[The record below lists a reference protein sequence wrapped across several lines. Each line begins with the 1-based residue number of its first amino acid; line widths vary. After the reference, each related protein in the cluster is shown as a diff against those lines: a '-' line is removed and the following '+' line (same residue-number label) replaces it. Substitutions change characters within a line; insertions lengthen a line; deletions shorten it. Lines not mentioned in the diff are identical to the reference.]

1 MSLDAEQI
9 QAIQN
14 LDGPMLILASAGT
27 GKTRTPMAKV
37 AALLDNSVPTNE
49 IMLVT
54 FTNKA
59 ANEMKTRLIAMGHDI
74 HNMWIGTF
82 HNICNRILREN
93 YSKISGL
100 NSRYTIIMPD
110 ECHKLAKLII
120 KGIELEE
127 TMQELNDMSI
137 YEFLHEV
144 QLKSKSK
151 ASIPADHITDRH
163 PLKQGCNAVY
173 FIS

>member
-1 MSLDAEQI
+1 MVNDAEENQTDVSLDAEQT

-27 GKTRTPMAKV
+27 GKTRTLMAKV

-59 ANEMKTRLIAMGHDI
+59 ANEMKSRLIAMGYDI

-93 YSKISGL
+93 YSEISGL

-110 ECHKLAKLII
+110 DCRKLIKLII
-120 KGIELEE
+120 KGMKLEDTILKPNE
-127 TMQELNDMSI
+127 AFEIISFARNAMQ
-137 YEFLHEV
+137 
-144 QLKSKSK
+144 
-151 ASIPADHITDRH
+151 
-163 PLKQGCNAVY
+163 
-173 FIS
+173 